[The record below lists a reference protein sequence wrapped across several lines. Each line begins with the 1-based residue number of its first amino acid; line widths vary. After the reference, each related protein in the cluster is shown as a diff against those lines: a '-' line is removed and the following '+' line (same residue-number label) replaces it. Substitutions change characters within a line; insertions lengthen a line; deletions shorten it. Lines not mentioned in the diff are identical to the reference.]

1 MNAEEI
7 IRHPEING
15 GKTKTC
21 METTHTEIVDGKL
34 KRVVS
39 EQTSYAGREPDYIK
53 VYTDCFLSFNHIN
66 MALSPYIVAFG
77 KWMTFAN
84 FDNPDFRCTVR
95 TGEVERKDVAR
106 CVGVSES
113 MVKKMIAA
121 LVENEIF
128 IPIYIK
134 GKQKRGIYFV
144 NPWVIAKGE
153 WKDIKELRAQFEFVA
168 GASSVLSIGEDGE
181 RKVICPIT
189 QRETPV
195 IPDYY
200 SEENVS

>member
-7 IRHPEING
+7 KKYPEING
-15 GKTKTC
+15 GPQRVC
-21 METTHTEIVDGKL
+21 MEKTRTEIEDGQL

-39 EQTSYAGREPDYIK
+39 EQSAYVGKEPDYIK

-66 MALSPYIVAFG
+66 IALSPYIVAFG

-95 TGEVERKDVAR
+95 TGEVERRDVAQ
-106 CVGVSES
+106 CVGVSEG
-113 MVKKMIAA
+113 MVKKMIAS

-134 GKQKRGIYFV
+134 GKKKRGIYFV

-153 WKDIKELRAQFEFVA
+153 WKDIKELRAQFEFVQ
-168 GASSVLSIGEDGE
+168 GATSVLRISEDGE
-181 RKVICPIT
+181 RHVVVPLT
-189 QRETPV
+189 QRIAPACIE
-195 IPDYY
+195 
-200 SEENVS
+200 SA